1 MRRREEKESR
11 TVGKDAAA
19 SAEDEERQR
28 SVSAAV
34 AAARLAS
41 FKYGAA
47 VAPAVGAF
55 GQPIQTRPARGR
67 GDDKAVR
74 GEQSK
79 NENEN
84 INASARSPPRRRVAP
99 LGHNVD
105 PVTLLKLADAELT
118 RAVERDGLSRG
129 EVLVSL
135 KPNADANANA
145 KDETDHARNAIAF
158 SDPTALPAPPTKE
171 DLDLLF
177 KFCRKGE
184 YELCRDL
191 FKKRGI
197 DPNTR
202 DAHGNTPLIVACQ
215 NGAGRVAKLCLR
227 RGADV
232 NVYNAKRNTALHF
245 AATFGF
251 EKLAS
256 WLVENGADKHAV
268 NDNGKK
274 PFDEGL

>member
-1 MRRREEKESR
+1 
-11 TVGKDAAA
+11 
-19 SAEDEERQR
+19 
-28 SVSAAV
+28 VSAAV

-55 GQPIQTRPARGR
+55 GQPIQTRPALRR
-67 GDDKAVR
+67 GDDKTVR
-74 GEQSK
+74 GER

-84 INASARSPPRRRVAP
+84 ENKNASARSPPRRRVAP

-145 KDETDHARNAIAF
+145 KAETDHARNAIAF